1 MLNTLLE
8 SDAKR
13 ERSATG
19 TIASAAAHT
28 VMIGAALYATAQARV
43 EVTKSVQMVQPV
55 YFALPKPA
63 VQPRANPGVVRATTG
78 RPAVFVAPDIRASL
92 PPIELTSSM
101 VGPDEFRRGPIVIS
115 STGGQNPGSGEAVAT
130 FRADQVEKPVSFISG
145 SASPRYPEV
154 LRVAGIEGR
163 VIARFVV
170 DEEGRVEEVGVMFS
184 RSDNRLFDEAVRA
197 ALGRM
202 RFMPAEIGGKKVRQ
216 LVEMPFVFALSR

>member
-78 RPAVFVAPDIRASL
+78 RPAVFVAPDIRAPL
-92 PPIELTSSM
+92 PPIEVASPI
-101 VGPDEFRRGPIVIS
+101 GPDDFRRGPIAVS
-115 STGGQNPGSGEAVAT
+115 SIGGQNPGSGEAIAT
-130 FRADQVEKPVSFISG
+130 FRADQVEKPVSLISG

-170 DEEGRVEEVGVMFS
+170 DEEGRVEEGSVMFP

-197 ALGRM
+197 ALARM
-202 RFMPAEIGGKKVRQ
+202 RFTSAEIAGKKVRQ

>member
-13 ERSATG
+13 DRSATG
-19 TIASAAAHT
+19 AIASAAAHT

-55 YFALPKPA
+55 YFAPPKRA
-63 VQPRANPGVVRATTG
+63 AQPRANPGDVRAITG

-115 STGGQNPGSGEAVAT
+115 STG
-130 FRADQVEKPVSFISG
+130 
-145 SASPRYPEV
+145 
-154 LRVAGIEGR
+154 
-163 VIARFVV
+163 
-170 DEEGRVEEVGVMFS
+170 
-184 RSDNRLFDEAVRA
+184 
-197 ALGRM
+197 
-202 RFMPAEIGGKKVRQ
+202 
-216 LVEMPFVFALSR
+216 